1 MISSL
6 RLFPVLAL
14 MAACAPQP
22 EPLPAHPPPIGPPV
36 DVTPGLNEKE
46 PDTCKAA
53 PLMVHLGQPVG
64 ALQAAVAATGQKL
77 RVIGPGDIVSQE
89 YDSFRVDALVDGA
102 GLVTRITC
110 G

>member
-14 MAACAPQP
+14 VVACAPTP
-22 EPLPAHPPPIGPPV
+22 EPLPPPVIGPPA

-53 PLMVHLGQPVG
+53 PLMVHLGQPVAG
-64 ALQAAVAATGQKL
+64 LQADAAATGRKL
-77 RVIGPGDIVSQE
+77 RVIGPGDIVTQE
-89 YDSFRVDALVDGA
+89 YDSFRVDATVDGA